1 MPEKTKLSI
10 IIVAYNS
17 HSHLE
22 RCVASLYRKIKLAE
36 PWEIIL
42 VNNDPER
49 DINDLSLDFSRV
61 KIVDH
66 RKNIGFGSGVNLG
79 VKEATGDILFILNP
93 DTEILTENFREVLEE
108 MSGAEDVGVVGGR
121 IIDGAGRG
129 QSWTAGRG
137 ISFYDLVRN
146 NLGASRSRS
155 VWNSSRKTECDWV
168 AGTALFIAK
177 ELFDALG
184 GFDERF
190 FMYFED
196 VDLCRRAKLAG
207 RKVLY
212 FPAFQ
217 IFHDSGASYRDKK
230 LQKNHYYD
238 SMEKYFQKH
247 CSRGSFLV
255 VKTSRKLL
263 KGSYNR

>member
-17 HSHLE
+17 HQHLE
-22 RCVASLYRKIKLAE
+22 RCVASLYEKIKLAE

-49 DINDLSLDFSRV
+49 DVRELPLDFSRV

-66 RKNIGFGSGVNLG
+66 RKNVGFGSGVNLG
-79 VKEATGDILFILNP
+79 AGAAEGEVLLILNP
-93 DTEILTENFREVLEE
+93 DTEVRTENIAAVLEE
-108 MSGAEDVGVVGGR
+108 LAANENVGAIGGR
-121 IIDGAGRG
+121 IIDRAG
-129 QSWTAGRG
+129 QDQPWSAGRG
-137 ISFYDLVRN
+137 ISFYDLVWN
-146 NLGASRSRS
+146 NLGVSRSKPI
-155 VWNSSRKTECDWV
+155 WKSSQKAECDWV

-177 ELFDALG
+177 ELFNELG

-196 VDLCRRAKLAG
+196 MDLCRRTKMLG
-207 RKVLY
+207 RKIVFL
-212 FPAFQ
+212 PAFEV
-217 IFHDSGASYRDKK
+217 FHDSGASYANKK
-230 LQKNHYYD
+230 LQKRHYYD

-247 CSRGSFLV
+247 CSRGSFLA
-255 VKTSRKLL
+255 VKTLRKLL
-263 KGSYNR
+263 KGRV